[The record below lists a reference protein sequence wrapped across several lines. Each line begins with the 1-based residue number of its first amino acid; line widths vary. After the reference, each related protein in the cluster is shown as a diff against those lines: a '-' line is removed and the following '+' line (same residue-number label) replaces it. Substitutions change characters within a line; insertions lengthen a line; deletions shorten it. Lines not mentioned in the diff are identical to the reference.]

1 MITAPFGGWLFDYF
15 GRKLSIILC
24 SIPYTIGWLLI
35 ILTVAT
41 DGPVFRPLLFTGRF
55 VLGIGVGWTSV
66 SGGVSHYNVV
76 KYIHIIVPQYTREF
90 LMSVSDSIELR
101 MQNSWG
107 IVLERYF
114 ETEQIVI

>member
-35 ILTVAT
+35 VLTVAT

-66 SGGVSHYNVV
+66 SGGVSHRSVV
-76 KYIHIIVPQYTREF
+76 
-90 LMSVSDSIELR
+90 
-101 MQNSWG
+101 N
-107 IVLERYF
+107 
-114 ETEQIVI
+114 